1 MLDDQFLRLSR
12 LIGEENVEALMAKRV
27 TIAGIGAVGGH
38 ALEAMARCGIG
49 TIRIIDSDSVSES
62 NINRQI
68 IALHSTVGRKK
79 VEVAAER
86 VRDINPKCR
95 VIAVDAYISED
106 NASQLLDDT
115 DILLDCIDT
124 LDSKIALLQAAYERG
139 IPTVSSMGAA
149 LRRSIGLIRRAD
161 LMDTF
166 GCPLAR
172 EVRSGLRKR
181 GVGRG
186 IEAVFSPEKVRF
198 EYIDAEKDEKAEA
211 VGGSD
216 RRRMVLGSLPT
227 VTAAFGMMVA
237 EAALSRLLPPGVMDP
252 S

>member
-1 MLDDQFLRLSR
+1 MLGDQFLRLSR
-12 LIGEENVEALMAKRV
+12 LIGEDNVEILRTKRV
-27 TIAGIGAVGGH
+27 TIAGIGAVGGY

-49 TIRIIDSDSVSES
+49 QIRIIDSDSVSES

-68 IALHSTVGRKK
+68 IALHTTVGRKK

-86 VRDINPKCR
+86 VRDINPGCM

-106 NASQLLDDT
+106 NVSHLLDDT

-124 LDSKIALLQAAYERG
+124 LDSKIALLQVAYEKG
-139 IPTVSSMGAA
+139 IPVVSSMGAA
-149 LRRSIGLIRRAD
+149 LRRSIGLVRRAD

-172 EVRSGLRKR
+172 EVRSALRKR
-181 GVGRG
+181 GIGRG
-186 IEAVFSPEKVRF
+186 IEAIFSPEKVRF
-198 EYIDAEKDEKAEA
+198 DYVDAKEDEKAEA
-211 VGGSD
+211 IGGSE

-227 VTAAFGMMVA
+227 VTAVFGLMVA
-237 EAALSRLLPPGVMDP
+237 EAALTHLLPPGVMDP

>member
-1 MLDDQFLRLSR
+1 MPGDQFLRLSR
-12 LIGEENVEALMAKRV
+12 LIGEENVTALKARSV
-27 TIAGIGAVGGH
+27 TVAGIGAVGGH

-49 TIRIIDSDSVSES
+49 RIRIIDSDAVSES

-68 IALHSTVGRKK
+68 IALHSTIGRKK

-86 VRDINPKCR
+86 AKDINPGCI
-95 VIAVDAYISED
+95 VVPLDVYISEE
-106 NASQLLDDT
+106 NASSLLDDT

-124 LDSKIALLQAAYERG
+124 LDSKLALLQAAYERG

-186 IEAVFSPEKVRF
+186 IDAVFSPEKVRF
-198 EYIDAEKDEKAEA
+198 EYIDASRDDKAEA

-227 VTAAFGMMVA
+227 VTAAFGLMVA

-252 S
+252 D